1 MTLCQTLVWFA
12 WKPDSGSV
20 LAQQLYSLKLKSPCK
35 GGRSVHFLSSKTAD
49 HAQPTPN
56 LYLSLL
62 FMSLTIVRFGFHPPS
77 ALGFSV
83 PVWDTVMNEPMTAG
97 SWPQT
102 MRLIFSHSL

>member
-20 LAQQLYSLKLKSPCK
+20 LAQQLYSLKLKSPWK

-56 LYLSLL
+56 PYLLSI
-62 FMSLTIVRFGFHPPS
+62 SLTIVRFGLRPPS

-83 PVWDTVMNEPMTAG
+83 PVRDTVMNEPMTAG

-102 MRLIFSHSL
+102 TCLIFSHSL